1 MKTSPTLSRR
11 ESLRTLALGATAFA
25 FGSRGI
31 FAEDKIKNPPVP
43 EMKYVSLGEKLTL
56 LSGGGGNILVL
67 TGKDGG
73 LVIDSGLPDMATT
86 TSLEVAKAAGR
97 PITVIINTHWHFDHV
112 GGNQALAKEGAR
124 IFAHDNCLKRVSS
137 TQHNDFLNKDMP
149 PLPEDARPDITF
161 NNEMQMHLNGEDL
174 RLVSVDPAHTDG
186 DIFIHLANA
195 NVIHMG
201 DIHFNQLYPFIDYSS
216 GGWIGGMIAGA
227 KKALALT
234 DAKTRIIPGHG
245 PVASQ
250 GDLKDYVTMLET
262 VQEKLQ
268 KAKAAGQSVDEVV
281 AAAPSKE
288 YDEKLGQGFM
298 KPEMFVRCAYT
309 SLLKHA

>member
-1 MKTSPTLSRR
+1 MKFPPTLSRR

-25 FGSRGI
+25 FGSRGV
-31 FAEDKIKNPPVP
+31 FAEDKVKSPPVQ
-43 EMKYVSLGEKLTL
+43 EMQYISLGEKLTL

-73 LVIDSGLPDMATT
+73 VVIDSGLPAMATT

-124 IFAHDNCLKRVSS
+124 IFAHDNCLKRVST
-137 TQHNDFLNKDMP
+137 TQHNDFMNRDMP

-161 NNEMQMHLNGEDL
+161 NSEMQMHLNGDDL
-174 RLVSVDPAHTDG
+174 HLVSVDPAHTDG
-186 DIFIHLANA
+186 DIFIHFASA

-201 DIHFNQLYPFIDYSS
+201 DIHFNGLYPFIDYSS

-234 DAKTRIIPGHG
+234 DAKTRIVPGHG
-245 PVASQ
+245 ALATQ
-250 GDLKDYVTMLET
+250 DDLKGYVSMLET
-262 VQEKLQ
+262 VYEKLQ
-268 KAKAAGQSVDEVV
+268 KSKAAGQSVDEVV

-288 YDEKLGQGFM
+288 FDEKLGQGFM
-298 KPEMFVRCAYT
+298 KPEMFVKCAYT
-309 SLLKHA
+309 SLLKHT

>member
-1 MKTSPTLSRR
+1 MKTSRTLSRR
-11 ESLRTLALGATAFA
+11 ESLRTLALGAGAFA
-25 FGSRGI
+25 FGSRHL
-31 FAEDKIKNPPVP
+31 FSEDKAKNPPVQ
-43 EMKYVSLGEKLTL
+43 EMQYVSLGEKLTL

-73 LVIDSGLPDMATT
+73 LVIDSGLPNMATT

-124 IFAHDNCLKRVSS
+124 IFAHDNCLKRVST
-137 TQHNDFLNKDMP
+137 TQHNDFMNRDMP
-149 PLPEDARPDITF
+149 ALPEDARPEVTF

-186 DIFIHLANA
+186 DIFIHFANA

-201 DIHFNQLYPFIDYSS
+201 DIHFNGLYPFIDYSS

-234 DAKTRIIPGHG
+234 DEKTRIIPGHG
-245 PVASQ
+245 PLAKQ
-250 GDLKDYVTMLET
+250 ADLKDYVTMLET
-262 VQEKLQ
+262 VYEKLE

-281 AAAPSKE
+281 AASPSKA

-298 KPEMFVRCAYT
+298 KPEMFVRCSYT
-309 SLLKHA
+309 SLLKHT